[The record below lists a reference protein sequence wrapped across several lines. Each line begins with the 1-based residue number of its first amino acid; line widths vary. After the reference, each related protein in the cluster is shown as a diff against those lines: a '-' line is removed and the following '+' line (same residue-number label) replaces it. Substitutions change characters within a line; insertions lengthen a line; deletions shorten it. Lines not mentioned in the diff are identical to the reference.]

1 MVTYAK
7 SVVQNRHPGFHY
19 ESDASFCIFTLLL
32 NISIYKLYDESND
45 DIYNMILMESVTVRE
60 VETVPLLASSTA
72 IESLEKVKLEDD
84 AGIKKKKKKKCSIC
98 LHEFKDNVETN
109 NHPTHLLYVAP
120 LPAPPPPPRMTTR
133 TSHPFG
139 GTEGGLCAL

>member
-98 LHEFKDNVETN
+98 LHEFKDNVEVSSMSF
-109 NHPTHLLYVAP
+109 NHVYHQECIIT
-120 LPAPPPPPRMTTR
+120 
-133 TSHPFG
+133 
-139 GTEGGLCAL
+139 